1 MIKVYSTFHDPLDIY
16 DHFKNFYGSIY
27 MLIKQNF
34 ILIKFE
40 NIVVAEDLLKNT
52 RQLVVKG
59 HTLKIFPFDHV
70 ETELKPIISSQS
82 VVEDLLN

>member
-52 RQLVVKG
+52 R
-59 HTLKIFPFDHV
+59 
-70 ETELKPIISSQS
+70 
-82 VVEDLLN
+82 